1 MVSSRIRTS
10 LETPLRRLRMVFE
23 TSRNTVRAASGRFP
37 CGYGRRNRRNG
48 GFFWFI
54 SAFPN
59 TPQFL
64 EPFPVP
70 SIIFPLLL
78 GSEALS
84 GRRGCIFRHLSS
96 YLYLRPEIFGDR
108 LGGSR
113 PRRAHHSG
121 RGGVFEVGAAS
132 DLQGFVRHLPP
143 RFKSSK
149 DANIASRLPSVQEPP
164 NGPPSVRIA
173 VPVVGCGV
181 RLHAPSQEAAT
192 KGAAAFLIIPKG
204 LIVGPA

>member
-64 EPFPVP
+64 EPFPIP
-70 SIIFPLLL
+70 GIIFPLPLRSWAL
-78 GSEALS
+78 G
-84 GRRGCIFRHLSS
+84 RGDGSIFRHFSS
-96 YLYLRPEIFGDR
+96 YLYLRPKIFGER
-108 LGGSR
+108 QGGPR
-113 PRRAHHSG
+113 PGRAHHSG

-132 DLQGFVRHLPP
+132 DLQGFVGDFPAG
-143 RFKSSK
+143 FKGS
-149 DANIASRLPSVQEPP
+149 
-164 NGPPSVRIA
+164 
-173 VPVVGCGV
+173 
-181 RLHAPSQEAAT
+181 
-192 KGAAAFLIIPKG
+192 
-204 LIVGPA
+204 